1 MAENLVL
8 TEEYTLPSLGKMY
21 SVELNP
27 EVKLRSMTTN
37 EEMLRLSP
45 SERAYKVIAEII
57 DDCLLTKLPIKSYDL
72 CIGDFIFLLHK
83 LRITT
88 YGPEYKTVS
97 TCPYCGNSNE
107 RTLDLDK
114 LSWNTYSDEL
124 KDLFEFKLPVSGN
137 FIKIK
142 AQTPRII
149 DNISVRSKDLKK
161 QASGNIGD
169 PALLFNV
176 IEVIDTIDGEKPN
189 PLNIEKWVREL
200 PMRDTNYILNHSK
213 AIDERVGLNSKI
225 ETECDLCGLT
235 YDSNFRIT
243 SEFFGPSI
251 SL

>member
-1 MAENLVL
+1 
-8 TEEYTLPSLGKMY
+8 MY
-21 SVELNP
+21 SLFC
-27 EVKLRSMTTN
+27 STTF
-37 EEMLRLSP
+37 
-45 SERAYKVIAEII
+45 
-57 DDCLLTKLPIKSYDL
+57 C
-72 CIGDFIFLLHK
+72 DF
-83 LRITT
+83 
-88 YGPEYKTVS
+88 
-97 TCPYCGNSNE
+97 
-107 RTLDLDK
+107 
-114 LSWNTYSDEL
+114 
-124 KDLFEFKLPVSGN
+124 SGN

-149 DNISVRSKDLKK
+149 DNISIRSKDLKK

-225 ETECDLCGLT
+225 ETECDLCELT